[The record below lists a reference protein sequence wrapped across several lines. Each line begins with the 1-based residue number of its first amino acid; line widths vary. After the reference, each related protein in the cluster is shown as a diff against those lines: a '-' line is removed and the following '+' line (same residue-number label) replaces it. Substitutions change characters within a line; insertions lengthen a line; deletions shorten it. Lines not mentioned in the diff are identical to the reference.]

1 MSVKADCRQCRH
13 VAYKPVV
20 HPVVKVVVLA
30 CKVKRVRFVDD
41 GAGLVAAKSQH
52 SRFDW
57 AVKPKECKDYE
68 TATTKDGKDC

>member
-1 MSVKADCRQCRH
+1 MAQKTDCRQCRH

-30 CKVKRVRFVDD
+30 CSLRRVRFVDD

-52 SRFDW
+52 SQFKW
-57 AVKPKECKDYE
+57 EVKPKECRDYE
-68 TATTKDGKDC
+68 TV

>member
-1 MSVKADCRQCRH
+1 MSVKTDCRQCRH
-13 VAYKPVV
+13 VAYKQVV

-30 CKVKRVRFVDD
+30 CKVKRMRFVDD

-57 AVKPKECKDYE
+57 EVKPKECNDYE
-68 TATTKDGKDC
+68 TI